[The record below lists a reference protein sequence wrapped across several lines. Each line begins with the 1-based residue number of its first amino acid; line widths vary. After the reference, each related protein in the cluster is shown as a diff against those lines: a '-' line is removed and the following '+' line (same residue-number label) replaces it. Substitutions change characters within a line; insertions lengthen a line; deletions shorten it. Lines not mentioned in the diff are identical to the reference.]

1 MCLNIL
7 RRFYVSHFQ
16 ITHSGLGKRG
26 VLYGKIEIL
35 YVVAEMRERKGV
47 AWNIIVRLDEHY
59 NSHARV
65 FFCAIS
71 TQQILHQTK

>member
-7 RRFYVSHFQ
+7 RLVYVGRFQ

-35 YVVAEMRERKGV
+35 YVVAEMRERGKGV

-59 NSHARV
+59 NSHGRV
-65 FFCAIS
+65 IFVR
-71 TQQILHQTK
+71 